1 MKIIGTVCARGGSK
15 GFPKKNIMPLA
26 GKPLI
31 AYTIEVALKWKK
43 IDKLIVSTDDCEIAK
58 ISTEYGAETPFMR
71 PAELATDT
79 ADKLPVIQHAVK
91 FCEEEYRT
99 KYDVVIDLDPT
110 APLRKISDLDNTLNK
125 FLNGDTDVLYSVC
138 RARKSPYFNIVELD
152 KDGYA
157 HLSKPLK
164 NKIARRQDSPEIYD
178 MNASIYIYDRD
189 FLFAADSIH
198 SGKAI
203 VYVMDDISAFDID
216 RKIDFQFVEFLL
228 KTGVFRFD

>member
-15 GFPKKNIMPLA
+15 GLPKKNIMPLA

-43 IDKLIVSTDDCEIAK
+43 IDKLIISTDDNEIAK
-58 ISTEYGAETPFMR
+58 ISTEYGAEVPFMR

-91 FCEEEYRT
+91 FCEKKYNT
-99 KYDVVIDLDPT
+99 GYDVVVDLDPT
-110 APLRKISDLDNTLNK
+110 SPLRKISDLDNALNK
-125 FLNGDTDVLYSVC
+125 FLNSDADVLYSVC
-138 RARKSPYFNIVELD
+138 RARKSPYFNMVELD
-152 KDGYA
+152 ENGYA

-164 NKIARRQDSPEIYD
+164 NKILRRQDSPEVYD
-178 MNASIYIYDRD
+178 MNASIYIFNRD
-189 FLFAADSIH
+189 FLLTADSIH
-198 SGKAI
+198 SGKAV
-203 VYVMDDISAFDID
+203 VYVMDDISTFDID
-216 RKIDFQFVEFLL
+216 RKIDFQFIEFLL